1 MRTTGRT
8 RGEAAQEMGCSTG
21 GIGSTGRWRQHGEV
35 EAAQGGGGR
44 KGRWGQHRLDEAAQ
58 GGKNGTKELGARD
71 HCVIDCCLLTCRA
84 LWQLLCDSEG

>member
-35 EAAQGGGGR
+35 EAAQGGGGST
-44 KGRWGQHRLDEAAQ
+44 GRWRQQREVEAA
-58 GGKNGTKELGARD
+58 
-71 HCVIDCCLLTCRA
+71 
-84 LWQLLCDSEG
+84 